1 MSQLRAQDAPG
12 HASHDTTGG
21 SAERPQKTA
30 KERARLGAG
39 RRARPATGKAAGRVC
54 RGIDLLSHGGIGIK
68 KDRRH
73 CRGRSQKSRAPARAF
88 GPVKLCPGDR
98 FALAGLFSAWSP
110 RSCGSAARCE
120 PLKKDIEAREQ
131 ALMQFALARREEL
144 FKGRKS
150 RELTFGTIGFRVSSS
165 LRTIKKMTWERV
177 LGVLRERGMT
187 NCIRI
192 KEEVD
197 KEALRTLGPNTL
209 ADVGCKLVQEDGFF
223 YELNETELEGNRT

>member
-1 MSQLRAQDAPG
+1 MTKRVKPVLNIPVVNTVEDADAILAEIAARKRQISLHEIALREDV
-12 HASHDTTGG
+12 DKL
-21 SAERPQKTA
+21 KT
-30 KERARLGAG
+30 E
-39 RRARPATGKAAGRVC
+39 C
-54 RGIDLLSHGGIGIK
+54 
-68 KDRRH
+68 
-73 CRGRSQKSRAPARAF
+73 
-88 GPVKLCPGDR
+88 
-98 FALAGLFSAWSP
+98 
-110 RSCGSAARCE
+110 AARCE

-177 LGVLRERGMT
+177 LGVLKERGMT

>member
-1 MSQLRAQDAPG
+1 M
-12 HASHDTTGG
+12 T
-21 SAERPQKTA
+21 
-30 KERARLGAG
+30 
-39 RRARPATGKAAGRVC
+39 RR
-54 RGIDLLSHGGIGIK
+54 
-68 KDRRH
+68 
-73 CRGRSQKSRAPARAF
+73 
-88 GPVKLCPGDR
+88 
-98 FALAGLFSAWSP
+98 
-110 RSCGSAARCE
+110 
-120 PLKKDIEAREQ
+120 EAREQ

-177 LGVLRERGMT
+177 LGVLKERGMT

>member
-1 MSQLRAQDAPG
+1 MTKRVKPVLNIPVVNTVEDAD
-12 HASHDTTGG
+12 AIL
-21 SAERPQKTA
+21 AEIAARKRQISLHEIALKEDVDKLKT
-30 KERARLGAG
+30 E
-39 RRARPATGKAAGRVC
+39 C
-54 RGIDLLSHGGIGIK
+54 
-68 KDRRH
+68 
-73 CRGRSQKSRAPARAF
+73 
-88 GPVKLCPGDR
+88 
-98 FALAGLFSAWSP
+98 
-110 RSCGSAARCE
+110 AARCE

-131 ALMQFALARREEL
+131 ALARREEL